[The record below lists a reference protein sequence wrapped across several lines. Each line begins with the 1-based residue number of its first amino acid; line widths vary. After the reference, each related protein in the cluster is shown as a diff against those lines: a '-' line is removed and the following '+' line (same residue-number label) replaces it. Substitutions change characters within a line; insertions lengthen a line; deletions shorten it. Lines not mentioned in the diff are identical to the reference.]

1 MTAEGQI
8 PIARLSLDRLFQGK
22 ERMVLSGVSSIENY
36 AVMGRQE
43 WPVIYT
49 PNINKLI
56 KIWGSNVEE
65 TSRFVDLEL
74 RETDDPTVY
83 FDARIKQ
90 NLPYASPIQVFLE
103 CSAGDKRE
111 RETAL
116 QVKELILRELRE

>member
-1 MTAEGQI
+1 
-8 PIARLSLDRLFQGK
+8 
-22 ERMVLSGVSSIENY
+22 MVLTGSSSIENY
-36 AVMGRQE
+36 AVMGRQD
-43 WPVIYT
+43 WPVLYT
-49 PNINKLI
+49 PDAEELL
-56 KIWGSNVEE
+56 KIWGDNVEQ

-74 RETDDPTVY
+74 RQTDDPTVY
-83 FDARIKQ
+83 FDARLKQ